1 MNTKIK
7 LLSAIVFATGLL
19 IAVSCKGKTEA
30 STEAGAETEIQQTES
45 TTQKTETDE
54 KQGKEYTAAYVC
66 PMHCEGS
73 GSDQEGNCPKC
84 GMAYVANAEH
94 SKDGHTH

>member
-7 LLSAIVFATGLL
+7 LISAMTFATLLL

-30 STEAGAETEIQQTES
+30 STETGTETEIQQTES
-45 TTQKTETDE
+45 ATDE
-54 KQGKEYTAAYVC
+54 KQGAEYTSAYVC

-73 GSDQEGNCPKC
+73 GGDEEGNCPKC
-84 GMAYVANAEH
+84 GMAYVANEEH
-94 SKDGHTH
+94 TKDGHTH